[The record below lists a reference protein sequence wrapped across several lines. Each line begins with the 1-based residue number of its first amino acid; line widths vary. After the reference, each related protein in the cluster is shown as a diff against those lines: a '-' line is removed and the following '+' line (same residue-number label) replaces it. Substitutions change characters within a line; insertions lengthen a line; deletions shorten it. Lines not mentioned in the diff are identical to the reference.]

1 MIYDYAHN
9 ATHYTYVDKPISI
22 EKQNPMLVPFASYCS
37 RAINQYQYECSV
49 NNPSYHFNDNLSPGM
64 SRVWSEQPL

>member
-9 ATHYTYVDKPISI
+9 ATHYTDVDKPISI
-22 EKQNPMLVPFASYCS
+22 EKQNPMLVPFASYFS

-49 NNPSYHFNDNLSPGM
+49 NNPPYHLNDNLSPGLFKAC
-64 SRVWSEQPL
+64 SELTL